1 VLARRRGVSKDAPF
15 SAPRLRAN
23 LDYGIAPAL
32 PALYNCTMIF
42 HVTMEQSDGWFV
54 VECPALPGCVSQGR
68 DEKEANENIKEA
80 IVGWLWA
87 EDQKAASK
95 FPDADRIVVAI

>member
-1 VLARRRGVSKDAPF
+1 V
-15 SAPRLRAN
+15 N
-23 LDYGIAPAL
+23 LDYGIARAIH
-32 PALYNCTMIF
+32 ALYNCTMIF

-68 DEKEANENIKEA
+68 DEKEALENIKEA

-95 FPDADRIVVAI
+95 LPDAGRIVVAI